1 MLLYMHLEFSNLINP
16 GIGKSD
22 CLLLV
27 YPRRIGQSPK
37 NNFFLKLVAVVLDNA
52 VRDNN
57 FESLF
62 SRTPLPSIP
71 RRISSD
77 EEFSFQTWK
86 TY

>member
-1 MLLYMHLEFSNLINP
+1 MLLYMHLEFSNLLNL

-22 CLLLV
+22 SLLLV
-27 YPRRIGQSPK
+27 YPHRIGQSPK
-37 NNFFLKLVAVVLDNA
+37 NNFFLKLVAVALDNA
-52 VRDNN
+52 VRDYN

-62 SRTPLPSIP
+62 SCTPLPSIP

-77 EEFSFQTWK
+77 EEFSFQAWK

>member
-1 MLLYMHLEFSNLINP
+1 MHLEFSNLINP

-22 CLLLV
+22 SLLLV

-86 TY
+86 TYWQS